1 MRKQLIPLALAIV
14 LIFTLGTPVLAAD
27 YTYFADELHNVGV
40 FQGTDVGYE
49 LDASATR
56 AQAAVML
63 VRLLGQEQNAE
74 NGGFTHPFTDV
85 PDWASVAV
93 GYLYTNKLTNGVSDT
108 KFDPNALCT
117 AQMYATF
124 ALRSLG
130 YSDKDGDF
138 RYADAIAFGEKSN
151 IVNDALAADTFT
163 RDKMV
168 AVSYNALLAATKGG
182 ADTKLLQ
189 KLTADGAIA
198 ADKSSVLL
206 ERAKVA
212 DEFKAALAS
221 AMDSLGN
228 ETSLTIDGVFM
239 GNGTIT
245 AGSKKTDLEIGAA
258 IRADIG
264 DKITLLAEV
273 LTKSDVEKSFRLY
286 VKDGTIYLS
295 LPADGAKSQNIK
307 FPLNLMLVEQP
318 TSVTL
323 DPKAPNFIASNLPAA
338 VEKTVKDGQTS
349 YTLHISGLN
358 HDNLIVRQLSEML
371 SGIAQAD
378 AKSLA
383 LDAVF
388 TFDSG
393 NKLTE
398 LELTGNVIAAV
409 QQNGKPAVCDLKFDA
424 AFIFNDKIN
433 IAFPTDLN
441 TFVDVS
447 DTLRAGTETV

>member
-1 MRKQLIPLALAIV
+1 
-14 LIFTLGTPVLAAD
+14 
-27 YTYFADELHNVGV
+27 
-40 FQGTDVGYE
+40 
-49 LDASATR
+49 
-56 AQAAVML
+56 
-63 VRLLGQEQNAE
+63 
-74 NGGFTHPFTDV
+74 
-85 PDWASVAV
+85 
-93 GYLYTNKLTNGVSDT
+93 
-108 KFDPNALCT
+108 
-117 AQMYATF
+117 MYATF

-130 YSDKDGDF
+130 YSDTNGDF

-151 IVNDALAADTFT
+151 IVNGALAADTFT

-168 AVSYNALLAATKGG
+168 AVSYNALLAATKDG

-206 ERAKVA
+206 ERAKIA
-212 DEFKAALAS
+212 DEFKTALAS

-228 ETSLTIDGVFM
+228 ETSFAIDGVFM

-245 AGSKKTDLEIGAA
+245 AGSKKTDLEIGAV
-258 IRADIG
+258 ISADIG
-264 DKITLLAEV
+264 DKITLLAEA

-286 VKDGTIYLS
+286 VKDGTVYLS

-307 FPLNLMLVEQP
+307 FPLNLMLGEQP
-318 TSVTL
+318 TASVQEAVTSL
-323 DPKAPNFIASNLPAA
+323 ASDLPAA

-371 SGIAQAD
+371 SGITQAD

-398 LELTGNVIAAV
+398 LELTGNVIADV

-424 AFIFNDKIN
+424 AFIFNNKIN
-433 IAFPTDLN
+433 IAFPNDLN

-447 DTLRAGTETV
+447 DTLRAGTETA